1 MASWLHEIFVDIWQT
16 EEMVDDWTT
25 AIRVR
30 LCKVEVDKQVWDNY
44 WGISL
49 LVVASKLFS
58 RVILNRVQT
67 LLDKQLLEEQAGF
80 RSNRSTI
87 D

>member
-30 LCKVEVDKQVWDNY
+30 LCKVEVDKQV
-44 WGISL
+44 
-49 LVVASKLFS
+49 
-58 RVILNRVQT
+58 
-67 LLDKQLLEEQAGF
+67 
-80 RSNRSTI
+80 
-87 D
+87 